1 MSKILIVDDDR
12 TARKGLY
19 FILKTICEDVS
30 EAETISSAIDL
41 IKKNEFDIIISDLRL
56 PKEEDGINLVKT
68 IKQMYPLTPVLMVTA
83 FGSVNSAVEAI
94 KAGAYDYVTKDF
106 SKEEII
112 LKIKKMLEIRKLWL
126 SNIRLTE
133 EVSAL
138 KNKYIQRPHHDKIVG
153 ESPQMKRVLD
163 MVTRI
168 GLDNDST
175 VLIQGESGTGKE
187 LIARAI
193 HHNSSRRNQN
203 KFVVVDVASMPS
215 TLLESQLFGHEKGSF
230 TDAREKHI
238 GYFEAADKGTVF
250 LDEIGDFPLELQ
262 VKLLRFLQ
270 EKTFVRVG
278 GVDQLHSDV
287 RIVAATNKKID
298 KMVNSE
304 EFRKDLFYRLSVINI
319 QLPALRE
326 RREDVKYLIEY
337 FVKKFEIV
345 KGRELTFPQEVT
357 EKLCNYNWP
366 GNIRQLKNLIESLY
380 VLSPENIVSVE
391 DISFDNFS
399 NPEIMES
406 ISDDIQNLPFKEAR
420 KVIVEQF
427 EQNYI
432 KSKLEEHNGNISKTS
447 AEIGISRE
455 ALSKKVKSYN
465 LKEKDNK

>member
-19 FILKTICEDVS
+19 FILNKICENVYEAESIS
-30 EAETISSAIDL
+30 EAESYF
-41 IKKNEFDIIISDLRL
+41 KKNEFDVIISDLRL
-56 PKEEDGINLVKT
+56 PKEEDGINLVKK
-68 IKQMYPLTPVLMVTA
+68 IKQMYPLTPVVMITA

-106 SKEEII
+106 SKDEII
-112 LKIKKMLEIRKLWL
+112 LKIKKILEIRKLWL
-126 SNIRLTE
+126 SNIRLSE
-133 EVSAL
+133 EVIVL
-138 KNKYIQRPHHDKIVG
+138 KNKYVQVPSYDKIIG
-153 ESPQMKRVLD
+153 DSPQIKRILD

-193 HHNSSRRNQN
+193 HHNSTRRSKS

-238 GYFEAADKGTVF
+238 GYFEMANNGTVF

-270 EKTFVRVG
+270 EKTFIRVG
-278 GVDQLHSDV
+278 GVEPLYSDV
-287 RIVAATNKKID
+287 RIVAATNKKLD
-298 KMVNSE
+298 KMVGE

-319 QLPALRE
+319 QLPSLRE
-326 RREDVKYLIEY
+326 RKEDILSLTEY
-337 FVKKFEIV
+337 FVKKYEVV
-345 KGRELTFPQEVT
+345 KGRKLLFPQPVINKFIE
-357 EKLCNYNWP
+357 YDWP

-380 VLSPENIVSVE
+380 VLSPENIVSE
-391 DISFDNFS
+391 DDINFDNIPNS
-399 NPEIMES
+399 KLMEEIS
-406 ISDDIQNLPFKEAR
+406 YDIQDLPFKEAR
-420 KVIVEQF
+420 KILLEQF
-427 EQNYI
+427 ERNYI
-432 KSKLEEHNGNISKTS
+432 KSKLEKYNGNISKTS
-447 AEIGISRE
+447 AGIGISRE
-455 ALSKKVKSYN
+455 ALSKKIKRYD
-465 LKEKDNK
+465 LKGEIT